1 MAQIIFY
8 EKPGCINNTKQK
20 KLLRE
25 AGHCVIAKNLLTE
38 NWSENPLNL
47 MTFLNKLPVSEWFNR
62 SAPAIKQG
70 IINPEA
76 LDLHQAINVMLSD
89 PLLIRRPLIQVGN
102 EKRAG
107 FNKQDIEHWI
117 GLNSNRDTSDLEN
130 CPKTHNKVA
139 AHG

>member
-25 AGHCVIAKNLLTE
+25 AGHTVIAKNLLTE

-47 MTFLNKLPVSEWFNR
+47 LTFFNEMPVSEWFNR

-76 LDLHQAINVMLSD
+76 LDTHQAISVMLAD
-89 PLLIRRPLIQVGN
+89 PLLIRRPLMQVGS

-107 FNKQDIEHWI
+107 FNQQDIEQWI
-117 GLNSNRDTSDLEN
+117 GLSPHRDKTDLEN
-130 CPKTHNKVA
+130 CPRTHETVCE
-139 AHG
+139 HG